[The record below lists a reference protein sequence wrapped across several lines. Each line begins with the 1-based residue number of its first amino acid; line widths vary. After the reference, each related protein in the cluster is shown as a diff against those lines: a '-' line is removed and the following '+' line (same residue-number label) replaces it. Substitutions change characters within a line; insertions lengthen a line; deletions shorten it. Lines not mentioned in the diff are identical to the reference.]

1 MTLPFEIPAI
11 YDRYLEYAPIFGI
24 AVIVSLLSTPLI
36 GIIAR
41 KMKVLGYPPSM
52 RDGRKS
58 SDRRHLEK
66 QPTPLLGG
74 IAVLMPFIILTL
86 VNTAP
91 SEEITVL
98 LIAIGML
105 GIMGIIDDIHE
116 LSAPVQLTIQLLVAL
131 FLAASVI
138 DISHFSNPLGGTID
152 LNQLQL
158 DGSVAGLTIRFLIPG
173 DIFLVAWILLC
184 TISVKISSGTDGL
197 MEGNSFI
204 AALLFFL
211 LSVRFL
217 FDQTAVISIIFAGLL
232 LGFLFF
238 NFFPAKIWSGSS
250 GKSTYGFI
258 LAVLSVLSGAKFATA
273 ILVLLLPITDFFF
286 VVIGRLQKHRPKNPL
301 DLLSISDQ
309 THLHHKLLALGF
321 SERRVAVLE
330 YLITALLGAIAF
342 AASGSMKAS
351 VFLAAASGIAGLIF
365 LTTWQLSK
373 NGTEPPP
380 PPPSDEESPEAKYSY

>member
-1 MTLPFEIPAI
+1 MALPFNLPEI
-11 YDRYLEYAPIFGI
+11 YDRYLEFAPLFGI
-24 AVIVSLLSTPLI
+24 AAITALLTTPLI

-41 KMKVLGYPPSM
+41 KMRVLGYPPSM
-52 RDGRKS
+52 RKGRKS

-74 IAVLMPFIILTL
+74 IAVLIPFIILTL
-86 VNTAP
+86 ANTVP
-91 SEEITVL
+91 SEEVTVL
-98 LIAIGML
+98 LVAITIL

-116 LSAPVQLTIQLLVAL
+116 LSAPTQLTIQLLVAV

-138 DISHFSNPLGGTID
+138 DISQFSNPFGGTIN
-152 LNQLQL
+152 LNQLQI
-158 DGSVAGLTIRFLIPG
+158 DGDIAGLTLRFLVPG
-173 DIFLVAWILLC
+173 DIFLVVWILLC

-217 FDQTAVISIIFAGLL
+217 FDQTAATSIIFAGLIF
-232 LGFLFF
+232 GFLFF
-238 NFFPAKIWSGSS
+238 NFYPSKIWSGSS
-250 GKSTYGFI
+250 GKSTFGFI
-258 LAVLSVLSGAKFATA
+258 LAVLSVLSGAKFSTA

-286 VVIGRLQKHRPKNPL
+286 VIFGRLKEYKPKNPL
-301 DLLSISDQ
+301 VLLSISDQ

-321 SERRVAVLE
+321 SERRIAFIE
-330 YLITALLGAIAF
+330 YLVTAGLGVLAF

-351 VFLAAASGIAGLIF
+351 VFLAAATGIAGLIF
-365 LTTWQLSK
+365 LITWQLSR
-373 NGTEPPP
+373 NGTEPTPP
-380 PPPSDEESPEAKYSY
+380 PPLDTESPEAKYSY